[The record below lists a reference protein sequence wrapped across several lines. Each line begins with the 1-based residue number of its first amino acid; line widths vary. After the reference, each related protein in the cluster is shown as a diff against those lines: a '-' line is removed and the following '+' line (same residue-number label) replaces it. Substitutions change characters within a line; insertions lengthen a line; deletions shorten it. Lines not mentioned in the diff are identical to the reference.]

1 MSGPVPARPRRP
13 PALTRRPARVPSLS
27 RCAFCTRE
35 VHFAFENDGWNC
47 TFECEVH
54 VSASGG
60 RPGRPAPRPAGPV
73 RSPQR
78 PSWSPA
84 GPRRPLAN
92 VPAGPR
98 QRCLSKSVAKAPIG
112 PGRARRIVDI
122 PRFCSRSIRSQSA
135 FATDLDNRPPR
146 TVPGAP
152 PAPPRPHLTRTAS
165 EEAAPPM
172 RILVRPH
179 PTRAIGEDGPP
190 GRSSAAPPRHAPGDS
205 PGGPASATPF
215 VLCCAPSPSDVREE
229 GAQRRVKGRSR
240 RRGATPARPRE
251 PRPS

>member
-1 MSGPVPARPRRP
+1 MSKVRVGQDFPDQRGHGRLVTGHRGCTPCESWSRNRAPTMPPPVPTTP
-13 PALTRRPARVPSLS
+13 
-27 RCAFCTRE
+27 
-35 VHFAFENDGWNC
+35 
-47 TFECEVH
+47 
-54 VSASGG
+54 GG
-60 RPGRPAPRPAGPV
+60 
-73 RSPQR
+73 
-78 PSWSPA
+78 SPA
-84 GPRRPLAN
+84 GIATTLRDAPTLAN

-98 QRCLSKSVAKAPIG
+98 RRCLSKSVAKALIG